1 MSVGV
6 ANYSALRTSIVEGGM
21 RWVYRESAGGI
32 DGVATICNERHSWR
46 FSDLNI
52 QALRGWP
59 HFCMPLVHF

>member
-1 MSVGV
+1 
-6 ANYSALRTSIVEGGM
+6 LRTSIVEGGM
-21 RWVYRESAGGI
+21 QWVYRESAGGI

-52 QALRGWP
+52 RALRGWP